1 MVAHAYH
8 SLVSLVELKSDG
20 KIPSKSAPRR
30 RRMERLGLREDS
42 LVSEQTASDRNRPS
56 RTAAGVCGID

>member
-1 MVAHAYH
+1 
-8 SLVSLVELKSDG
+8 
-20 KIPSKSAPRR
+20 
-30 RRMERLGLREDS
+30 MERLGLREDS